1 VFAGHRAASWQNR
14 RAATVRQVPD
24 RLYSVEQV
32 ADLLGLHVRTVR
44 NYVRDGRLRAVRI
57 GKQYRIAPA
66 DVEAFTGTAAEPP
79 PPLAVRHAEVSSVVQ
94 LDDVDEDTA
103 SRLSTL
109 VMAGLQGKDRT
120 DPLHVQT
127 VYQAERS
134 TMKIIVVGG
143 LANTAALLEIIG
155 GLVD

>member
-1 VFAGHRAASWQNR
+1 M
-14 RAATVRQVPD
+14 PD

-32 ADLLGLHVRTVR
+32 AGLLGLHVRTVR

-66 DVEAFTGTAAEPP
+66 DVEAFTAASPQ
-79 PPLAVRHAEVSSVVQ
+79 PPLVAVAHAEVSGVVQ

-109 VMAGLQGKDRT
+109 VLASLHGSDKD
-120 DPLHVQT
+120 DQLHVQT
-127 VYQAERS
+127 VYQADRA

-143 LANTAALLEIIG
+143 LRNTAALLELIG
-155 GLVD
+155 GFCENHIL

>member
-1 VFAGHRAASWQNR
+1 M
-14 RAATVRQVPD
+14 PD

-32 ADLLGLHVRTVR
+32 ADLLGLHVRTIR

-66 DVEAFTGTAAEPP
+66 DVDAFTGTEPAP
-79 PPLAVRHAEVSSVVQ
+79 SAPLTVRHAEVSSVVQ

-103 SRLSTL
+103 SRLST
-109 VMAGLQGKDRT
+109 VIMASVAG
-120 DPLHVQT
+120 LHVQT
-127 VYQAERS
+127 VYQAERA